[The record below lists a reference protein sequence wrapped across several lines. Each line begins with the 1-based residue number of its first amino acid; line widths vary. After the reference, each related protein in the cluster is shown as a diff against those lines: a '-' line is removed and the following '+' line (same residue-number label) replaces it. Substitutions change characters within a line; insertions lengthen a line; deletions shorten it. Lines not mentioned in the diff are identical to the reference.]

1 MKKKK
6 LILIGSGGHSL
17 SCIDIIEENKN
28 YQIIGLLGKKEDLGK
43 IIKNYKVIGTEK
55 DLPKLMKKGVK
66 NAFVTL
72 GGIQNLKLRYKIFI
86 NLKKNKFNI
95 PFFKSKNSYVSKN
108 SKILSGTIVM
118 HGAIVNS
125 GCEIGL
131 NCIINSRSLIEH
143 GCKIGNNV
151 HISTGAVVN
160 GDVNVGSNTFLGS
173 GTIVNNNI
181 KISPNSFIKMGSLLK
196 K

>member
-66 NAFVTL
+66 NAL
-72 GGIQNLKLRYKIFI
+72 
-86 NLKKNKFNI
+86 
-95 PFFKSKNSYVSKN
+95 
-108 SKILSGTIVM
+108 
-118 HGAIVNS
+118 
-125 GCEIGL
+125 
-131 NCIINSRSLIEH
+131 
-143 GCKIGNNV
+143 
-151 HISTGAVVN
+151 
-160 GDVNVGSNTFLGS
+160 
-173 GTIVNNNI
+173 
-181 KISPNSFIKMGSLLK
+181 
-196 K
+196 